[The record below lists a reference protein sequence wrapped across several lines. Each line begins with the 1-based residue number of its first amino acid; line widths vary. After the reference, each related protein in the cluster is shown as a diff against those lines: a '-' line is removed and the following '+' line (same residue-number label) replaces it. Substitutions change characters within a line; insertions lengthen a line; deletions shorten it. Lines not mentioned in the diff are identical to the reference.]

1 MSKYVKYEECRQEL
15 LASDYRLEHKQELDP
30 GKVYLDT
37 YIKKGNH
44 VMLLLSYGP
53 NWCDL
58 ICWVNYN
65 GEDWKELAGTKPIA
79 YQSKRTN
86 LLMVDH
92 DRFMDAVCRYEYDQ
106 LEVEFKKIEIE
117 SMLEALP

>member
-1 MSKYVKYEECRQEL
+1 MSKYVKYEACRDAL
-15 LASDYRLEHKQELDP
+15 LASGYKLEHKQVLEP
-30 GKVYLDT
+30 EKVNLDT

-65 GEDWKELAGTKPIA
+65 GEDWKELAGTRPVA
-79 YQSKRTN
+79 YTAKRSN
-86 LLMVDH
+86 LLMVDR
-92 DRFMDAVCRYEYDQ
+92 DKFMDAVCKYEYDQ
-106 LEVEFKKIEIE
+106 LDVEFRKIEIE
-117 SMLEALP
+117 DTLEALP

>member
-1 MSKYVKYEECRQEL
+1 MSKYVKYEECRQAL
-15 LASDYRLEHKQELDP
+15 LASDYRLEHKQVLEP
-30 GKVYLDT
+30 EKVYLDT

-65 GEDWKELAGTKPIA
+65 GEDWKELAGTRPVA
-79 YQSKRTN
+79 YMPKRSN
-86 LLMVDH
+86 LLMVDR
-92 DRFMDAVCRYEYDQ
+92 DRFMEAVCRCEYDQ
-106 LEVEFKKIEIE
+106 LDVEFRKMEIE
-117 SMLEALP
+117 DTLEALP

>member
-1 MSKYVKYEECRQEL
+1 MSKYVKYEACRDAL
-15 LASDYRLEHKQELDP
+15 LASDYRLEHEQVLEP
-30 GKVYLDT
+30 EKVYLDT

-58 ICWVNYN
+58 ICWVNYD
-65 GEDWKELAGTKPIA
+65 GEDWKELAGTKPVA
-79 YQSKRTN
+79 YTSKRSN
-86 LLMVDH
+86 LLMVDR
-92 DRFMDAVCRYEYDQ
+92 DRFMEVVCGCEYDQ
-106 LEVEFKKIEIE
+106 LEMEFKKIEIE